1 MKETFAV
8 LICKM
13 EDLYLVVPIYSSFKN
28 FNVESLVDLALIV
41 LATSSQKLFDANIVS
56 SASIFTV
63 TKLI

>member
-1 MKETFAV
+1 MKEMFAV

-13 EDLYLVVPIYSSFKN
+13 EDFDLVVPIYSSFKR

-56 SASIFTV
+56 NASIFTV